1 MLARLLLVL
10 SLVAVGALTAVPAG
24 AQEPPNP
31 PDPSIVDGSAQEAL
45 DRAKAKWRA
54 AKIRSYRYEARRQCF
69 CPTTGWHV
77 VNVRDGV
84 PSKRVHADVKEIA
97 TVPRLFR
104 QIQRAIDRRAHD
116 LVVRY
121 STHGVPTK
129 VTIDSYA
136 NVIDEEQYFRIRGLS
151 DAEACR
157 G

>member
-10 SLVAVGALTAVPAG
+10 GLIAAGALTAVPAA
-24 AQEPPNP
+24 AQEAPNP
-31 PDPSIVDGSAQEAL
+31 PDPYIVDGSAQKAL

-54 AKIRSYRYEARRQCF
+54 AKIGSYRYEARRRCF

-84 PSKRVHADVKEIA
+84 PSKRVHADVKDIA

-116 LVVRY
+116 LTVTY

-129 VTIDSYA
+129 LTIDSYA
-136 NVIDEEQYFRIRGLS
+136 NVIDEEQFFSIRGF
-151 DAEACR
+151 EGR
-157 G
+157 

>member
-1 MLARLLLVL
+1 MTKRCLLLAVVL
-10 SLVAVGALTAVPAG
+10 AAAAFAFAGAAA

-31 PDPSIVDGSAQEAL
+31 PDPAIVDGSAQRAL
-45 DRAKAKWRA
+45 DRAKARWRA

-84 PSKRVHADVKEIA
+84 PSRRVHADVKEIA
-97 TVPRLFR
+97 TVARLFR

-116 LVVRY
+116 LIVRY

-129 VTIDSYA
+129 LTIDTYQ
-136 NVIDEEQYFRIRGLS
+136 NVIDEEQYFSIRGFQ
-151 DAEACR
+151 R
-157 G
+157 R

>member
-1 MLARLLLVL
+1 MTPTRSISLGLA
-10 SLVAVGALTAVPAG
+10 VALAATALALTGAAA

-31 PDPSIVDGSAQEAL
+31 PDPAIVDGSAQKAL
-45 DRAKAKWRA
+45 DRAKAKWRG
-54 AKIRSYRYEARRQCF
+54 AKIRSYRYEARRVCF

-104 QIQRAIDRRAHD
+104 QIQRAINNRAHD
-116 LVVRY
+116 LIVRY

-129 VTIDSYA
+129 VTIDTYA
-136 NVIDEEQYFRIRGLS
+136 NVVDEEQYFSIRGFK
-151 DAEACR
+151 R
-157 G
+157 R